1 MLHPERPGVTD
12 AALEAGRRWVEMSK
26 RSDKSGRGAIGDN
39 LSGLAS
45 LRSIAPMAENKRQH
59 FVPKFYLRNFGSP
72 DGGSVGVYNIASGRI
87 VHQAKLKTQAY
98 RDYFY
103 GKDGRAERWMGGIEG
118 PASQAIATIVTTG
131 KAPKPRSRDHF
142 KLIYFLVL
150 QLARTVRAEEEANAR
165 IDMIAKAM
173 LKHQM
178 TDPKMIAALDRVK
191 IGEKEAVVG
200 AVDRAIVGAPA
211 LYDLAFKLIDNQS
224 PVAFITSDHPAAR
237 HNQLLEGL
245 ADLDTVGTGAAG
257 LQLLLPLSPR
267 YALLFYDDYAY
278 AVGGRGNPIVRVTV
292 ADYVNQLNGLQ
303 WYESKDN
310 LYFSSL
316 TQEADLRQAAQ
327 DYGRFR
333 LQKPEWVEDT
343 LVSLTE
349 TQKRVRFAYH
359 APTRPLRLDVPFI
372 RLRGPRPKFQG
383 WDQVPMRFP
392 EWMMFLS
399 ELGSDLHHGEITD
412 DEYQRWTARYPT
424 LRKDQRRVRG
434 SWR

>member
-1 MLHPERPGVTD
+1 
-12 AALEAGRRWVEMSK
+12 
-26 RSDKSGRGAIGDN
+26 
-39 LSGLAS
+39 
-45 LRSIAPMAENKRQH
+45 MAENKRQH
-59 FVPKFYLRNFGSP
+59 FVPKFYLRNFAEP
-72 DGGSVGVYNIASGRI
+72 GGGAIGVYNIAARHI
-87 VHQAKLKTQAY
+87 VRQAKLKTQAY

-118 PASQAIATIVTTG
+118 PASQVIAAIVATG
-131 KAPKPRSRDHF
+131 KAPKPRSTEHF

-150 QLARTVRAEEEANAR
+150 QLARTVRAQDEANAR

-178 TDPKMIAALDRVK
+178 TDPKMISALDRVK
-191 IGEKEAVVG
+191 IVQQEAVVG

-211 LYDLAFKLIDNQS
+211 YYDLAFKLIDNQS
-224 PVAFITSDHPAAR
+224 SVAFITSDHPVAR

-245 ADLDTVGTGAAG
+245 ADLDTVGSGASG

-267 YALLFYDDYAY
+267 YALMFYDDYAY
-278 AVGGRGNPIVRVTV
+278 AVGGRGNPIVVVTNP
-292 ADYVNQLNGLQ
+292 AYVRQINGLQ

-310 LYFSSL
+310 LYFSPA
-316 TQEADLRQAAQ
+316 TQDADLQQAAEE
-327 DYGRFR
+327 YGRYR
-333 LQKPEWVEDT
+333 LSASDWVEDT

-372 RLRGPRPKFQG
+372 RLRGPRPNFRG

-392 EWMMFLS
+392 EWMTFLT
-399 ELGSDLHHGEITD
+399 ELGSDLRRGEISD
-412 DEYQRWTARYPT
+412 EEYQRWTARYPT

-434 SWR
+434 RGR